1 MDSRDNGPAMTK
13 HRTLAARPRITQDWK
28 PMRASSD
35 AGMALEVAG
44 TRVPVFL
51 RVNPRARRL
60 ILRVAQGTREVVV
73 VAPSKRELKDALAFA
88 ERQRPWIAARLAEQ
102 APPVEFAP
110 GAEIPILG
118 RRHTIEH
125 RPFARAGAWIEE
137 SGDLRL
143 CVSGGQAHVARRTED
158 FLKRLARAHLAER
171 THEHCARLGVAPP
184 KLSIR
189 DPATRWGS
197 CSPASGI
204 SFSWRLVLA
213 PPRVLDY
220 VAAHEAAHLVHM
232 NHSKAFWRL
241 LATLVP
247 DVRGPVRWLATDGR
261 DLHRYGRSDA

>member
-1 MDSRDNGPAMTK
+1 
-13 HRTLAARPRITQDWK
+13 
-28 PMRASSD
+28 MRASLD
-35 AGMALEVAG
+35 AGMTLEVAG
-44 TRVPVFL
+44 ARVPVLL

-60 ILRVAQGTREVVV
+60 ILRVAQGTREVVI

-88 ERQRPWIAARLAEQ
+88 ERQRSWIAARLAEQ

-118 RRHTIEH
+118 RLHAIEH

-137 SGDLRL
+137 GVQLRL
-143 CVSGGQAHVARRTED
+143 CVSGGHDHVARRTED
-158 FLKRLARAHLAER
+158 FLKRLARTHLAER
-171 THEHCARLGVAPP
+171 TREHCARLGVAPP

-261 DLHRYGRSDA
+261 ELHRYGKASA